1 MARPYVFTTQNSDKC
16 RKFWVH
22 LFVDTV
28 LLVLAAAGGS
38 SAALQ
43 PRGHGANHI
52 MVLAAAKATPIL
64 GHSS

>member
-1 MARPYVFTTQNSDKC
+1 MVALTAPPIPQTRVARQ
-16 RKFWVH
+16 RKKGPIVTG
-22 LFVDTV
+22 V
-28 LLVLAAAGGS
+28 VLAAAGGS